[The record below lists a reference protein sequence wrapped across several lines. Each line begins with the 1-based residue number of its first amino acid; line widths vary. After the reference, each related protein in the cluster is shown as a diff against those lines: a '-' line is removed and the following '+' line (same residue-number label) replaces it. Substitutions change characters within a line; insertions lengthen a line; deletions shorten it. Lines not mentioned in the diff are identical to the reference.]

1 MDFVSNAMYRR
12 EHIGRTKNRA
22 KMAKRDPYSVLRVS
36 RSASEADIKR
46 SYRKLARQYHPD
58 MNRNSKASE
67 VRFKEISE
75 AYEILNSPEKRRL
88 YDLYGHEG
96 VDPNFHGFGSPG
108 SRNPF
113 EGMRFGNNSYAFN
126 FGNASGNPGQ
136 GFFDDLFSEFMRS
149 GSGRGARR
157 PQPQAGQDIEYN
169 LTVEFEQAYHGMSAE
184 LRILDRRIE
193 VRIPAGVDTGS
204 RVRVPGQ
211 GAPGLYG
218 GKAGDLYLNVRVT
231 PHAYFRREGKDI
243 HLTVPITFGEAILG
257 ARVELPGPDGRLA
270 LKIPQGTQSGTSFR
284 FKGKGFP
291 DPKLSGRG
299 DFLVTVHIVVPDTI
313 DATSRELVAEFER
326 RNPFN
331 PREGR

>member
-1 MDFVSNAMYRR
+1 
-12 EHIGRTKNRA
+12 
-22 KMAKRDPYSVLRVS
+22 MAKRDPYSVLGVS
-36 RSASEADIKR
+36 RSASDDEIKR

-58 MNRNSKASE
+58 MNHNSKASE
-67 VRFKEISE
+67 IRFKEISE
-75 AYEILNSPEKRRL
+75 AYEILNNAEKRRR

-96 VDPNFHGFGSPG
+96 VDANFHGFGSSG

-113 EGMRFGNNSYAFN
+113 EGMRYGNNSYTFN
-126 FGNASGNPGQ
+126 FGNYSGGTGNS
-136 GFFDDLFSEFMRS
+136 FFDDLFSEFVRP
-149 GSGRGARR
+149 GPGRGGRR
-157 PQPQAGQDIEYN
+157 PQPQTGQDIEYN
-169 LTVEFEQAYHGMSAE
+169 LTVDFEQAYHGMSAE
-184 LRILDRRIE
+184 LRILDKRID

-211 GAPGLYG
+211 GAPGLHG

-243 HLTVPITFGEAILG
+243 HLTLPITFGEAVLG

-270 LKIPQGTQSGTSFR
+270 LKIPPGTHSGTSFR

-291 DPKLSGRG
+291 DLRRNLRG
-299 DFLVTVHIVVPDTI
+299 DFLVTVHIAVPDTI
-313 DATSRELVAEFER
+313 DATSRELVSEFER

-331 PREGR
+331 PRERP